1 MTREKRLNS
10 RSTGR
15 ALLASF
21 LALLLC
27 FATLLGTTYAWFT
40 DSATTGTNTI
50 KAGNLKVDLLYQTD
64 TTNDTWSSANNIR
77 DLFKQASVDND
88 TTVTTLTNLDNVLWE
103 PGATYET
110 AQLKVVNNG
119 SLAAKYQLEVHADYA
134 KLSDGTSVDI
144 DKVFN
149 VTVGDQTLADFNS
162 DNTDKTLQP
171 KAEVGPFTLK
181 IQMKQEADNTYQGM
195 QIGAVYITLVA
206 TQASSEYDSFNNT
219 YDRLAEYPNIVLPSI
234 KNTSLTA
241 SKKDSTSGTEKVTE
255 YSYSNSLVEVT
266 YTPNDGADATAAAPQ
281 ITFEETTVDKA
292 ATVIEST
299 NKDVIAYDFKITDN
313 NGNALSNTGLTKL
326 SFDAPKGLQGV
337 VLYHD
342 GQKMTVVDS
351 ADNVKDNNQY
361 YYDSENG
368 RVTFVTSSYSEFAL
382 AFDPAVILI
391 GTTCYYDL
399 PTALNAANSAANG
412 ATIELLQDIDL
423 SSAAK
428 TNYPS
433 YSDNYY
439 YALIDTLNNT
449 TINGNNHKITMP
461 EKTFF
466 ADTLKNSTIKDTNI
480 VIDSW
485 PVVEK
490 VSGSVNFNNVDVSG
504 EYTGMSWNVSAYVNH
519 VWESGVVLNFTDC
532 DANVVMTGGGGT
544 GYYNAIFIGNANSS
558 FTANFTNCVNRGSIV
573 CGRAAMFAA
582 NLYNGSN
589 VTLNINNCINEGL
602 IQSTSLDVAVG
613 PIVAVCGDA
622 NTLNVNID
630 GSNYTKATLMSKDFE
645 SNVSIPNSGGGEVKY
660 GPTDATLKLAQN
672 SDSTFTLTGATTA
685 GVDHYVI
692 SVATY
697 SSLRTSGTKQQVVTE
712 TIEANKLVS
721 NSYTSA
727 LKYLSFVDTDWVS
740 ANSGAVEDNLAGN
753 TTYTLNDATYYLLSD
768 NTEAWVNATPKAPT
782 SVTVSAYDSN
792 GNLLCSTS
800 LSK

>member
-1 MTREKRLNS
+1 
-10 RSTGR
+10 
-15 ALLASF
+15 
-21 LALLLC
+21 
-27 FATLLGTTYAWFT
+27 
-40 DSATTGTNTI
+40 
-50 KAGNLKVDLLYQTD
+50 
-64 TTNDTWSSANNIR
+64 
-77 DLFKQASVDND
+77 
-88 TTVTTLTNLDNVLWE
+88 
-103 PGATYET
+103 
-110 AQLKVVNNG
+110 
-119 SLAAKYQLEVHADYA
+119 
-134 KLSDGTSVDI
+134 
-144 DKVFN
+144 
-149 VTVGDQTLADFNS
+149 
-162 DNTDKTLQP
+162 
-171 KAEVGPFTLK
+171 
-181 IQMKQEADNTYQGM
+181 
-195 QIGAVYITLVA
+195 
-206 TQASSEYDSFNNT
+206 
-219 YDRLAEYPNIVLPSI
+219 
-234 KNTSLTA
+234 
-241 SKKDSTSGTEKVTE
+241 
-255 YSYSNSLVEVT
+255 
-266 YTPNDGADATAAAPQ
+266 
-281 ITFEETTVDKA
+281 
-292 ATVIEST
+292 
-299 NKDVIAYDFKITDN
+299 
-313 NGNALSNTGLTKL
+313 L

-342 GQKMTVVDS
+342 GKEMTAVDS
-351 ADNVKDNNQY
+351 VDKVKENNQY

-428 TNYPS
+428 TNYSS

-449 TINGNNHKITMP
+449 IINGNNHEITMP
-461 EKTFF
+461 AKTFF

-504 EYTGMSWNVSAYVNH
+504 EYTDMSWNISAYVNH

-645 SNVSIPNSGGGEVKY
+645 SNVFIPNSGGGEVKY

-685 GVDHYVI
+685 GVDYYVI

-721 NSYTSA
+721 NSCTSA
-727 LKYLSFVDTDWVS
+727 LKYLSFVDTDWVN
-740 ANSGAVEDNLAGN
+740 ANSGAVEGSIAGN
-753 TTYTLNDATYYLLSD
+753 TTYTLNGATYYLLSD